1 MQYFTH
7 ILNSEIRRDSFL
19 GDRKVTLTL
28 YIEPY
33 NAHNTKQKG
42 GEPLKRMLI
51 TLLFIFLSMTSCLN
65 FAAANDDDMIGED
78 DEKGLG
84 RAGEKVEEWDLSK
97 HGLSRGRIV
106 GIVMLVLVLLIVAI
120 KYIRVY

>member
-1 MQYFTH
+1 M
-7 ILNSEIRRDSFL
+7 
-19 GDRKVTLTL
+19 
-28 YIEPY
+28 
-33 NAHNTKQKG
+33 
-42 GEPLKRMLI
+42 KRMLI

-65 FAAANDDDMIGED
+65 FAAANDDDDMMGED